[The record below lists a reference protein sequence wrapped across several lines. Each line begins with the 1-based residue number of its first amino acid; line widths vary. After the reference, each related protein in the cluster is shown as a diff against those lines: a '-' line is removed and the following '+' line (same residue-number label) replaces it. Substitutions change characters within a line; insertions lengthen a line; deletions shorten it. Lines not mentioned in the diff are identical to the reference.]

1 MKFATSMLRDYV
13 RTALDAEALGD
24 LLTMSG
30 FELEGIEDGADPVLD
45 IKVVSNRGDGLSV
58 FGLAREVLA
67 KDADATPTDLYLRA
81 VGRFAEPVEQSKA
94 ADHARVTID
103 TPHCRRYAAAIFR
116 SVPSGQ
122 APEWVRTRLEAA
134 GMRSLGL
141 VVDLTN
147 YVMLEIGQPLHAFDL
162 NTLAERRIV
171 VRQAREGEKLTT
183 LDGVERALDS
193 GMMMICDAERPV
205 AVAGVMGGLETEV
218 TEATT
223 DILLESANFVNT
235 SVRATRKAL
244 GLNTEASYRFER
256 SVDPELVVAALNRF
270 SELLRESI
278 GRDCRVPGVVEEYP
292 LKPDTVKVEVRM
304 DRVRK
309 LLNMPVE
316 AGAAEGYLTRLGFGV
331 NRSGETLHVAVPTWR
346 PDIMREDDVVEEIGR
361 IHGYENIPEY
371 LPVGQA
377 TPGGVRGIYKF
388 IDDVREEMVRL
399 GFAQIISHTLRDEHP
414 LDFAPHWRD
423 KVRNPHSPEIAFLRD
438 SVLPSLADAAKRNGT
453 KNLHL
458 FEIGKVFIRGEIQ
471 RDESP
476 ELGIMSIGELE
487 PPSWLHKDKAEANF
501 YTMKGTLEEL
511 ASLVRTDLEIL
522 PVVTPDPRFH
532 PTQQAALV
540 TTDRLLI
547 GGFGVIHP
555 DVAER
560 LDLPATTVM
569 AEIDL
574 LAFYRGDH
582 DHVTLKPFSRLPGVR
597 RDLAIL
603 VSKSVPFASVEA
615 AIRKGAGELLEK
627 MWLFDVYEGQGVPE
641 GSHSLA
647 VAMQLRRF
655 DKTFTDEEANQVR
668 DAVVAELAALGATLR

>member
-30 FELEGIEDGADPVLD
+30 FELEGIEDGPDPVLD

-58 FGLAREVLA
+58 FGLAREVRA
-67 KDADATPTDLYLRA
+67 KDANAEPTDLYFRA
-81 VGRFAEPVEQSKA
+81 AGRFAGPVEPNQA
-94 ADHARVTID
+94 GNHAGVSIE
-103 TPHCRRYAAAIFR
+103 TPNCRRYAAAIFKD
-116 SVPSGQ
+116 VPTGQ
-122 APEWVRTRLEAA
+122 APEWVRARLESA

-162 NTLAERRIV
+162 NTLAEQRIV

-183 LDGVERALDS
+183 LDGVERNLNP

-205 AVAGVMGGLETEV
+205 AVAGVMGGLATEV
-218 TEATT
+218 TDQTR

-278 GRDCRVPGVVEEYP
+278 GRDCRVPGVVEAYP
-292 LKPDTVKVEVRM
+292 SKPEPVTVRLRM
-304 DRVRK
+304 DRVRR

-316 AGAAEGYLTRLGFGV
+316 EDEARAYLGRLGFGV
-331 NRSGETLHVAVPTWR
+331 AQAEGSLEVTVPTWR
-346 PDIMREDDVVEEIGR
+346 PDIVREDDVIEEIGR

-377 TPGGVRGIYKF
+377 TPGGVRGIYAF
-388 IDDVREEMVRL
+388 IDQIREEMVRL
-399 GFAQIISHTLRDEHP
+399 GFAQIVSHTLRDQHP
-414 LDFAPHWRD
+414 LDFAPHWRA
-423 KVRNPHSPEIAFLRD
+423 KVRNPHSPEIAYLRD

-453 KNLHL
+453 RNLHL
-458 FEIGKVFIRGEIQ
+458 FEIGKVFVRGEIQ
-471 RDESP
+471 YDESP
-476 ELGIMSIGELE
+476 ELGIISIGELE

-501 YTMKGTLEEL
+501 YTMKGTMEEL

-522 PVVTPDPRFH
+522 PVVIPDPRFH
-532 PTQQAALV
+532 PTRQAALV
-540 TTDRLLI
+540 TTDRVLI

-555 DVAER
+555 DVAEE
-560 LDLPATTVM
+560 LDLPPTTVM

-582 DHVTLKPFSRLPGVR
+582 DHVTLKPFSRLPAVR

-603 VSKSVPFASVEA
+603 VAKSVPYASVET
-615 AIRKGAGELLEK
+615 AIRKGAGDMLERL
-627 MWLFDVYEGQGVPE
+627 WLFDVYEGPGVPE

-647 VAMQLRRF
+647 VALQLRRF

-668 DAVVAELAALGATLR
+668 DSVVAELSALGATLR